1 MRTREHSDME
11 VARRCV
17 LALAVLVST
26 AVVSIPA
33 IADGGS
39 YKAYANRDY
48 YPSIWRGLYAGVHVG
63 FGDGDGVL
71 GGGQLGYNWQSDRI
85 VYGVEADFALSS
97 IEQEVR
103 ACSSFACAHASSS
116 LDWMATVRGRIGY
129 LIDPR
134 ILAYATAGIGIVSW
148 SAEAGISGCPGC
160 GIKLDGRES
169 DFVFGLGIEGKI
181 SETMSARV
189 DFLTGGDLDVDV
201 VRAGLNFKLGGN

>member
-1 MRTREHSDME
+1 
-11 VARRCV
+11 
-17 LALAVLVST
+17 
-26 AVVSIPA
+26 
-33 IADGGS
+33 
-39 YKAYANRDY
+39 
-48 YPSIWRGLYAGVHVG
+48 VG

-71 GGGQLGYNWQSDRI
+71 GGGQLGYNWQSDRL
-85 VYGVEADFALSS
+85 VYGIEADFALST

-103 ACSSFACAHASSS
+103 ACSSFACAHASASM
-116 LDWMATVRGRIGY
+116 DWMATVRGRIGY

-134 ILAYATAGIGIVSW
+134 ILAYATAGVGIVSW

-160 GIKLDGRES
+160 SIKLDGRES
-169 DFVFGLGIEGKI
+169 GAVFGLGVEGKI

>member
-1 MRTREHSDME
+1 ME
-11 VARRCV
+11 VTRKCV
-17 LALAVLVST
+17 IALVVLLST

-33 IADGGS
+33 IADGS
-39 YKAYANRDY
+39 DKAYANRDY